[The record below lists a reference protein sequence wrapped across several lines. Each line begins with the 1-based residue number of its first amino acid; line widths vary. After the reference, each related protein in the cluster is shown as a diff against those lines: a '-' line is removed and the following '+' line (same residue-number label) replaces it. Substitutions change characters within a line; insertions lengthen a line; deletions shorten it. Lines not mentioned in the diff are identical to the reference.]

1 MLKSTLLRYTNYN
14 HWANEI
20 LLRLIDKE
28 VDEEKL
34 DKIIVSSFPSLRK
47 TVFHIWDAENIWIKR
62 LNEESLKDW
71 PSKSFNGSFSSA
83 MEKMLLNS
91 KMFNEFVESSGDE
104 ELSIPFTY
112 LNTEGKSFSNPIWE
126 AVLHCMNH
134 STYHRGQVVTI
145 LRQLA
150 VENIPSTDY
159 ITYTRIRK

>member
-14 HWANEI
+14 YWANET
-20 LLRLIDKE
+20 LLKLIEKE
-28 VDEEKL
+28 VNEEKL
-34 DKIIVSSFPSLRK
+34 DKNLVSSFPSLRK
-47 TVFHIWDAENIWIKR
+47 TVFHIWDAEHIWIKR
-62 LNEESLKDW
+62 LNGESLLDW
-71 PSKSFNGSFSSA
+71 PSKSFKGKISSA
-83 MEKMLLNS
+83 SEKMLLNS
-91 KMFNEFVESSGDE
+91 KSFIEFIEKNGDE

-134 STYHRGQVVTI
+134 STYHRGQVVTM

-159 ITYTRIRK
+159 IAYTRIRK